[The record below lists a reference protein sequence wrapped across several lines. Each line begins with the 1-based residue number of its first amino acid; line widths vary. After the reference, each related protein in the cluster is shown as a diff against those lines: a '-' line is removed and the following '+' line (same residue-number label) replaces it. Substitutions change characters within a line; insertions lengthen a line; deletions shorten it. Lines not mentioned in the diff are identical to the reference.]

1 MKVNE
6 IRETV
11 EGKAGDLAGT
21 AQKTAKS
28 LKEGAGKA
36 AHAVVG
42 APVVVA
48 RRLQSY
54 GGRVG
59 ESLGK
64 EIDAYVAEGER
75 LIERL
80 RERDV
85 VEDIKERVDL
95 EHLQDRVERLRDQLE
110 EVLANWRESFR
121 PHDETPAA
129 DEPIGEAAE
138 AAAEAIA
145 KPPAP
150 KAAVVEEPA
159 PADDES

>member
-1 MKVNE
+1 MKIDE

-11 EGKAGDLAGT
+11 GDRAGDLAGT
-21 AQKTAKS
+21 AQKAAKT
-28 LKEGAGKA
+28 LKVGAGKA

-48 RRLQSY
+48 RRLSSY
-54 GGRVG
+54 GGKVG
-59 ESLGK
+59 ESLR
-64 EIDAYVAEGER
+64 EELDAYVAEGER
-75 LIERL
+75 LVERL

-95 EHLQDRVERLRDQLE
+95 EQLQDRVERLRDQLE

-121 PHDETPAA
+121 PHDETPEA
-129 DEPIGEAAE
+129 DEVAE

-145 KPPAP
+145 EPPVP
-150 KAAVVEEPA
+150 EAAVVEEPET
-159 PADDES
+159 ADDEN

>member
-54 GGRVG
+54 GGKVG
-59 ESLGK
+59 ESLSK

-75 LIERL
+75 LVERL

-121 PHDETPAA
+121 PHDEAP
-129 DEPIGEAAE
+129 AE
-138 AAAEAIA
+138 AAAEAVA
-145 KPPAP
+145 EAP
-150 KAAVVEEPA
+150 EAAVVEEPE

>member
-1 MKVNE
+1 MKISEMRV
-6 IRETV
+6 TV
-11 EGKAGDLAGT
+11 EERAGDLAGT
-21 AQKTAKS
+21 AQKAAKG
-28 LKEGAGKA
+28 LKDGAGKA

-48 RRLQSY
+48 RRLSTY
-54 GGRVG
+54 RGKVG
-59 ESLGK
+59 EGLRE

-75 LIERL
+75 LVERL

-121 PHDETPAA
+121 PHDEVPEA
-129 DEPIGEAAE
+129 DRVAE

-145 KPPAP
+145 EPPVP
-150 KAAVVEEPA
+150 EGAAAEEPA
-159 PADDES
+159 DDQS

>member
-1 MKVNE
+1 MKINE
-6 IRETV
+6 IRDSV
-11 EGKAGDLAGT
+11 EERAGDLAGT
-21 AQKTAKS
+21 AQKAAKS

-48 RRLQSY
+48 RRLSSY
-54 GGRVG
+54 GGKVG
-59 ESLGK
+59 EGLRE
-64 EIDAYVAEGER
+64 EIDAYIAEGER
-75 LIERL
+75 LVQRL

-121 PHDETPAA
+121 PHDQVPEV
-129 DEPIGEAAE
+129 DEVAE

-145 KPPAP
+145 EPPVP
-150 KAAVVEEPA
+150 EAAAEE